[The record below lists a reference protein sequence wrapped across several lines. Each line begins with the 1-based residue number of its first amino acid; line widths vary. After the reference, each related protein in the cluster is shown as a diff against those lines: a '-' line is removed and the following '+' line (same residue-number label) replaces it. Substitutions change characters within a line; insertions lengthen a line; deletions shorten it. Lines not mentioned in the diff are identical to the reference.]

1 MHQLNIVS
9 RIIECEE
16 NGWHDLLSKV
26 DGITQSLIDN
36 PSAAQPV
43 ITALRF
49 WCDAVDCRVNGLPP
63 DEQDV
68 MLHNP
73 IMNIRATFGTEV

>member
-49 WCDAVDCRVNGLPP
+49 S
-63 DEQDV
+63 
-68 MLHNP
+68 
-73 IMNIRATFGTEV
+73 

>member
-1 MHQLNIVS
+1 MKQLNIVS

-16 NGWHDLLSKV
+16 NGWYDLLSKV

-36 PSAAQPV
+36 PTAAQPV

-49 WCDAVDCRVNGLPP
+49 WCDAVDCKVNGLPP
-63 DEQDV
+63 DEHDLI
-68 MLHNP
+68 MLNP
-73 IMNIRATFGTEV
+73 AMNMKATFGAEI

>member
-36 PSAAQPV
+36 PSAAQACYHCP
-43 ITALRF
+43 ALLVR
-49 WCDAVDCRVNGLPP
+49 CR
-63 DEQDV
+63 
-68 MLHNP
+68 
-73 IMNIRATFGTEV
+73 

>member
-1 MHQLNIVS
+1 MCQLNLVS
-9 RIIECEE
+9 RINECEE
-16 NGWHDLLSKV
+16 NGWYDLLEKV

-63 DEQDV
+63 DELDV
-68 MLHNP
+68 IIHNP
-73 IMNIRATFGTEV
+73 IMSVRHSFGTEV

>member
-1 MHQLNIVS
+1 MCQLNIVS

-16 NGWHDLLSKV
+16 TGWYDLLSKV

-36 PSAAQPV
+36 PTAAQPV

-49 WCDAVDCRVNGLPP
+49 WCDAVDCKVNGLPP
-63 DEQDV
+63 DEHDLILQ
-68 MLHNP
+68 NP
-73 IMNIRATFGTEV
+73 IMNVRAAFGTEV

>member
-43 ITALRF
+43 ISSPALLVR
-49 WCDAVDCRVNGLPP
+49 CR
-63 DEQDV
+63 
-68 MLHNP
+68 
-73 IMNIRATFGTEV
+73 